1 MLVEGTSM
9 TIQNEGHCKESKKI
23 EIISLLEKQLKVE
36 IVLEV
41 NSEFYNSYTT
51 KCY

>member
-1 MLVEGTSM
+1 M